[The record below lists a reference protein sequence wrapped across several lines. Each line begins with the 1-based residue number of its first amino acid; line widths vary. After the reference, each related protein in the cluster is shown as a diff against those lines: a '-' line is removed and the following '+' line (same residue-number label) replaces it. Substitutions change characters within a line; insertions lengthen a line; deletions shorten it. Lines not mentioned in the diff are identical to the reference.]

1 MSRKAEGVPFRSM
14 LTPHERFYSPA
25 GSREADTFE
34 IQIDKKGHK
43 SLKWV
48 GTHDIYQEIQSYKEE
63 CSIENI
69 IARAA
74 AGDLNALN
82 RTQGF
87 YADITDSPRDLA
99 EAQREII
106 KLSNTFEALP
116 AEIRA
121 KFDNSKEVFVNEFG
135 TDEFAKKMG
144 WKNEK
149 ADKAGDVD
157 FIPGTSEASNNILTP
172 EEGK

>member
-1 MSRKAEGVPFRSM
+1 MSRKAEGVPFRSL
-14 LTPHERFYSPA
+14 LTPHERFNCPA
-25 GSREADTFE
+25 GSRDADTFE

-43 SLKWV
+43 TLKWV
-48 GTHDIYQEIQSYKEE
+48 GTHDIYQDIQSYKNE

-87 YADITDSPRDLA
+87 YADITESPRDLA
-99 EAQREII
+99 EAQRDII

-135 TDEFAKKMG
+135 SDEFAKKMG
-144 WKNEK
+144 WTTEK
-149 ADKAGDVD
+149 AEKAPEQA
-157 FIPGTSEASNNILTP
+157 FSPEIEAAKEVLTP
-172 EEGK
+172 EV

>member
-1 MSRKAEGVPFRSM
+1 MSRKVEGVPFRSL
-14 LTPHERFYSPA
+14 LTAHERFNCPE

-34 IQIDKKGHK
+34 IRINKKGQK
-43 SLKWV
+43 SLEWV
-48 GTHDIYQEIQSYKEE
+48 GTHDIYQDIQSYKEE

-82 RTQGF
+82 KSQGF
-87 YADITDSPRDLA
+87 YADITESPRDLA
-99 EAQREII
+99 EAQREIV
-106 KLSNTFEALP
+106 KLSNTFDALP

-144 WKNEK
+144 WTTETAEK
-149 ADKAGDVD
+149 APEQY
-157 FIPGTSEASNNILTP
+157 FSPETEAAKEILTP
-172 EEGK
+172 EV

>member
-1 MSRKAEGVPFRSM
+1 MSRKAEGSPFRSL
-14 LTPHERFYSPA
+14 LTPHERFYAPA
-25 GSREADTFE
+25 GSRDADTFE

-48 GTHDIYQEIQSYKEE
+48 GTHDIYQDIQSYKEE

-87 YADITDSPRDLA
+87 YADITESPKDLA
-99 EAQREII
+99 EAQRNIL
-106 KLSNTFEALP
+106 KLSNTFDALP

-121 KFDNSKEVFVNEFG
+121 KFDNSKEVFINEFG
-135 TDEFAKKMG
+135 SEEFAKKMG
-144 WKNEK
+144 WNTEAAEK
-149 ADKAGDVD
+149 APDQAFSPEVN
-157 FIPGTSEASNNILTP
+157 EAKEVLTP
-172 EEGK
+172 EV

>member
-1 MSRKAEGVPFRSM
+1 MSRKAEGVPFRSL
-14 LTPHERFYSPA
+14 LTPHERFHCPE

-43 SLKWV
+43 TLKWV
-48 GTHDIYQEIQSYKEE
+48 GTHDIYQDIQSYKEE

-87 YADITDSPRDLA
+87 YADITESPRDLA
-99 EAQREII
+99 EAQREIM
-106 KLSNTFEALP
+106 KLSNTFDALP

-121 KFDNSKEVFVNEFG
+121 KFDNSKEMFVNEFG
-135 TDEFAKKMG
+135 TEEFAKKMG
-144 WKNEK
+144 WNTETAKK
-149 ADKAGDVD
+149 APNQS
-157 FIPGTSEASNNILTP
+157 FSPETEAAKEVLTP
-172 EEGK
+172 EV

>member
-1 MSRKAEGVPFRSM
+1 MSRKSEGVPFRSL
-14 LTPHERFYSPA
+14 LTPHKRFFCPE

-34 IQIDKKGHK
+34 IKIDKKGHK
-43 SLKWV
+43 SLEWV
-48 GTHDIYQEIQSYKEE
+48 GTHDIYQDIQSYKDE

-87 YADITDSPRDLA
+87 YADITESPKDLA

-106 KLSNTFEALP
+106 KLSNTFEGLP

-135 TDEFAKKMG
+135 TEEFAKKMG
-144 WKNEK
+144 WTTGTAEK
-149 ADKAGDVD
+149 TAEQS
-157 FIPGTSEASNNILTP
+157 FSPEQEAAKEVLTP
-172 EEGK
+172 EG

>member
-1 MSRKAEGVPFRSM
+1 MSRKAEGVPFRSL
-14 LTPHERFYSPA
+14 LTTHERFFAPA
-25 GSREADTFE
+25 GSRNADTFE

-48 GTHDIYQEIQSYKEE
+48 GTHDIYQDIQSYKEE

-82 RTQGF
+82 KSQGF
-87 YADITDSPRDLA
+87 YADITESPRDLA
-99 EAQREII
+99 EAQRNIL
-106 KLSNTFEALP
+106 KLSNTFDALP

-135 TDEFAKKMG
+135 TEEFSKKMG
-144 WKNEK
+144 WNTGAAEK
-149 ADKAGDVD
+149 APDQA
-157 FIPGTSEASNNILTP
+157 FSPETEAAKEVLTP
-172 EEGK
+172 EV

>member
-1 MSRKAEGVPFRSM
+1 MSKKAEGVPFRSL
-14 LTPHERFYSPA
+14 LTAHERFYSPA
-25 GSREADTFE
+25 GSRDADTFE

-43 SLKWV
+43 TLKWV
-48 GTHDIYQEIQSYKEE
+48 GTHDIYQDIQSYKEE

-87 YADITDSPRDLA
+87 YADITESPRDLA
-99 EAQREII
+99 EAQRDII
-106 KLSNTFEALP
+106 KLSNTFDALP

-135 TDEFAKKMG
+135 TEEFAKKMG
-144 WKNEK
+144 WNTGAAEN
-149 ADKAGDVD
+149 APDQT
-157 FIPGTSEASNNILTP
+157 FNPEIEAAKEVLTP
-172 EEGK
+172 EV

>member
-1 MSRKAEGVPFRSM
+1 MSKKNNLDGPAFRS
-14 LTPHERFYSPA
+14 LLGPHKRFHCPA
-25 GSREADTFE
+25 GSRDADTFE

-48 GTHDIYQEIQSYKEE
+48 GTHDIYQDIQSYKEE

-82 RTQGF
+82 RSQGF
-87 YADITDSPRDLA
+87 YADITESPKDLA
-99 EAQREII
+99 EAQRNIL
-106 KLSNTFEALP
+106 KLSNTFDALP
-116 AEIRA
+116 ADIRA

-144 WKNEK
+144 WTAGTAEK
-149 ADKAGDVD
+149 APEQTISPD
-157 FIPGTSEASNNILTP
+157 IEAAKNVLTP
-172 EEGK
+172 EV

>member
-1 MSRKAEGVPFRSM
+1 MSRKAEGVPFRSL
-14 LTPHERFYSPA
+14 LTAHERFFAPA

-48 GTHDIYQEIQSYKEE
+48 GTHDIYQDIQSYKEE

-87 YADITDSPRDLA
+87 YADITESPRDLA
-99 EAQREII
+99 EAQREIM

-135 TDEFAKKMG
+135 TEEFAKKMG
-144 WKNEK
+144 WNTGTAEK
-149 ADKAGDVD
+149 APEQA
-157 FIPGTSEASNNILTP
+157 FSPEQEAAKEVLTP
-172 EEGK
+172 EV

>member
-1 MSRKAEGVPFRSM
+1 MSRKNYIDGPAFRSL

-25 GSREADTFE
+25 GSRDADTFE

-43 SLKWV
+43 TLKWV
-48 GTHDIYQEIQSYKEE
+48 GTHDIYQDIQSYKEE

-87 YADITDSPRDLA
+87 YADITESPRDLA
-99 EAQREII
+99 EAQRDII
-106 KLSNTFEALP
+106 KLSNTFDALP

-135 TDEFAKKMG
+135 TEEFAKKMG
-144 WKNEK
+144 WNTGAAEK
-149 ADKAGDVD
+149 APDQA
-157 FIPGTSEASNNILTP
+157 FNPEAEAAKEVLTP
-172 EEGK
+172 EV

>member
-1 MSRKAEGVPFRSM
+1 MSRKAEGAPFRSL
-14 LTPHERFYSPA
+14 LTAHERFFCPA
-25 GSREADTFE
+25 GSREADSFE

-48 GTHDIYQEIQSYKEE
+48 GTHDIYQDIQSYKEE

-82 RTQGF
+82 KTQGF
-87 YADITDSPRDLA
+87 YADITNSPKDLA
-99 EAQREII
+99 EAQREIM
-106 KLSNTFEALP
+106 KLSNTFDALP

-121 KFDNSKEVFVNEFG
+121 KFDNSKEMFINEFG
-135 TDEFAKKMG
+135 TKEFAEKMG
-144 WKNEK
+144 WSTGTTEK
-149 ADKAGDVD
+149 APNQAFSPEVD
-157 FIPGTSEASNNILTP
+157 AAKEVLTP
-172 EEGK
+172 EV

>member
-1 MSRKAEGVPFRSM
+1 MSRKTEGAPFRSL
-14 LTPHERFYSPA
+14 LTAHERFYCPA
-25 GSREADTFE
+25 GSRDADTFE

-48 GTHDIYQEIQSYKEE
+48 GTHDIYQDIQSYKEE

-87 YADITDSPRDLA
+87 YADITESPRDLA
-99 EAQREII
+99 EAQRDIL
-106 KLSNTFEALP
+106 KLSNTFDALP

-135 TDEFAKKMG
+135 TEEFAKKMG
-144 WKNEK
+144 WNTESAEK
-149 ADKAGDVD
+149 TENQSFSPETDAAKEV
-157 FIPGTSEASNNILTP
+157 LTP
-172 EEGK
+172 EV